1 LLQLVRRVGETGCG
15 YRLIL
20 FGFLSQSSKTK
31 AMAAMP
37 SVAHP
42 RTAEPGDTPVGSG
55 ELAQVKDQAEWLLEP
70 ARPGAGERIPVFTR
84 ECGGCAQR
92 RSLRP
97 APAATGTPTTSAQR
111 VDTTCAGTG
120 VLMYEDA
127 RQVVT
132 PTG

>member
-55 ELAQVKDQAEWLLEP
+55 ELAQVKDQGVPRMRKGLYVGRVLE
-70 ARPGAGERIPVFTR
+70 A
-84 ECGGCAQR
+84 
-92 RSLRP
+92 
-97 APAATGTPTTSAQR
+97 
-111 VDTTCAGTG
+111 
-120 VLMYEDA
+120 VLCE
-127 RQVVT
+127 
-132 PTG
+132 G